1 MTSQIPLFWRAFIL
15 LIFGPKVQA
24 EVTFLQALKIA
35 KVNEKIMT
43 FLKLIGPCKKQKYFF
58 IEIFIYLSCRIC
70 ELKLIFLN
78 NWQQSLQDPIS
89 LINVVTCS
97 SILTIL
103 KA

>member
-1 MTSQIPLFWRAFIL
+1 MTSQISLFWRAFIL

-58 IEIFIYLSCRIC
+58 YRNIYLFKLSNLRI
-70 ELKLIFLN
+70 KTN
-78 NWQQSLQDPIS
+78 IS
-89 LINVVTCS
+89 Q
-97 SILTIL
+97 
-103 KA
+103 